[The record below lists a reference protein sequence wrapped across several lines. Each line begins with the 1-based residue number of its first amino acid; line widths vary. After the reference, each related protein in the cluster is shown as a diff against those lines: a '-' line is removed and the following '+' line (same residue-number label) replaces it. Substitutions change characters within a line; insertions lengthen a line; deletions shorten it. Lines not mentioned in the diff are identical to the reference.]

1 MAANFILKGS
11 RMKKTQQERLEKRI
25 LNIINNDLK
34 FLEKSVIV
42 KDYFGVTRYPIILKG
57 NKTISELEEEGLQI
71 VKDVFSSVDCE
82 LETALRF
89 AFKYEKIV
97 FKYEKYCE
105 KNFRIDFKRIDSK
118 NLCIRIE
125 MIELDNEE
133 GYYFK
138 PFIMIH

>member
-1 MAANFILKGS
+1 
-11 RMKKTQQERLEKRI
+11 MKKTQQERLEKRI

-34 FLEKSVIV
+34 FLEKRVIE
-42 KDYFGVTRYPIILKG
+42 KDYFADIKYPVLLKES
-57 NKTISELEEEGLQI
+57 KTISQLEEEGLQI
-71 VKDVFSSVDCE
+71 VKDVFLTVGCE

-118 NLCIRIE
+118 NLCVRIE
-125 MIELDNEE
+125 MREMDNEE

-138 PFIMIH
+138 PFVMIY

>member
-1 MAANFILKGS
+1 
-11 RMKKTQQERLEKRI
+11 MKKSQQERLEKRI
-25 LNIINNDLK
+25 SNIINNDLK
-34 FLEKSVIV
+34 ILEKRVIE
-42 KDYFGVTRYPIILKG
+42 KDYFGDIKYPVLLKES
-57 NKTISELEEEGLQI
+57 KTISQLEEEGLQI
-71 VKDVFSSVDCE
+71 VKDVFSTVGCE
-82 LETALRF
+82 LETALRI

-118 NLCIRIE
+118 NLCVRIE
-125 MIELDNEE
+125 IRELDNEE

>member
-1 MAANFILKGS
+1 
-11 RMKKTQQERLEKRI
+11 MKKSQQERLEKRI

-34 FLEKSVIV
+34 ILEKGYI
-42 KDYFGVTRYPIILKG
+42 KYPVLLKE
-57 NKTISELEEEGLQI
+57 NKTISQLEEEGLQI
-71 VKDVFSSVDCE
+71 IKDVFSTVGCE
-82 LETALRF
+82 LETTLRI

-118 NLCIRIE
+118 NLCVKIE
-125 MIELDNEE
+125 MREMDNEE

-138 PFIMIH
+138 PFVMIY

>member
-1 MAANFILKGS
+1 
-11 RMKKTQQERLEKRI
+11 MKKTQQERLEKRI
-25 LNIINNDLK
+25 LNIINNDLN
-34 FLEKSVIV
+34 FLEKRFVE
-42 KDYFGVTRYPIILKG
+42 KDYFGEIRYPIILKG

-118 NLCIRIE
+118 KLCIRIE
-125 MIELDNEE
+125 MRELDDEE

-138 PFIMIH
+138 PFVMIH

>member
-1 MAANFILKGS
+1 MQ
-11 RMKKTQQERLEKRI
+11 KTQQERLEKRI

-34 FLEKSVIV
+34 FLEKRVV
-42 KDYFGVTRYPIILKG
+42 EKDYFGEIRYPIILKG

-118 NLCIRIE
+118 NLCVRIE
-125 MIELDNEE
+125 MRELDNEE

-138 PFIMIH
+138 PFVMIH

>member
-97 FKYEKYCE
+97 FKYEKY
-105 KNFRIDFKRIDSK
+105 
-118 NLCIRIE
+118 
-125 MIELDNEE
+125 
-133 GYYFK
+133 
-138 PFIMIH
+138 

>member
-1 MAANFILKGS
+1 
-11 RMKKTQQERLEKRI
+11 MKKSQQERLEKRI

-34 FLEKSVIV
+34 FLEKRVV
-42 KDYFGVTRYPIILKG
+42 EKDYFGEIRYPIILKG

-71 VKDVFSSVDCE
+71 VKDVFSSVHYE
-82 LETALRF
+82 LETTLRYV
-89 AFKYEKIV
+89 FKYEKIV

-118 NLCIRIE
+118 NLCVRIE
-125 MIELDNEE
+125 IRELDNEE

>member
-1 MAANFILKGS
+1 
-11 RMKKTQQERLEKRI
+11 MKKTQQERLEKRI
-25 LNIINNDLK
+25 LNIINNDLN
-34 FLEKSVIV
+34 FLEKRFVE
-42 KDYFGVTRYPIILKG
+42 KDYFGEIRYPIILKG

-71 VKDVFSSVDCE
+71 VKDVFSSVHYE
-82 LETALRF
+82 LETTLRF
-89 AFKYEKIV
+89 SFKYEKIV

-118 NLCIRIE
+118 NLCVKIE
-125 MIELDNEE
+125 MRELDNEE

>member
-1 MAANFILKGS
+1 MQ
-11 RMKKTQQERLEKRI
+11 KTQQERLEKRI

-118 NLCIRIE
+118 NLCVRIE
-125 MIELDNEE
+125 MRELDNEE

>member
-1 MAANFILKGS
+1 
-11 RMKKTQQERLEKRI
+11 MKKTQQERLEKRI

-34 FLEKSVIV
+34 FLEKRFVE
-42 KDYFGVTRYPIILKG
+42 KDYFGEIRYPIILKG

-82 LETALRF
+82 LETTLRF

-97 FKYEKYCE
+97 FEYENYCE

-118 NLCIRIE
+118 KLCIRIE
-125 MIELDNEE
+125 MRELDDEE

-138 PFIMIH
+138 PFVMIH

>member
-1 MAANFILKGS
+1 
-11 RMKKTQQERLEKRI
+11 MKKSQQERLEKRI

-34 FLEKSVIV
+34 FLEKSVVV
-42 KDYFGVTRYPIILKG
+42 KDYFGVNRYPIILKG
-57 NKTISELEEEGLQI
+57 NKTISELEKEGLQI
-71 VKDVFSSVDCE
+71 VKDVFSSVGCE
-82 LETALRF
+82 LETTLRI

-118 NLCIRIE
+118 NLCVRIE
-125 MIELDNEE
+125 IRELDNEE

-138 PFIMIH
+138 PFVMIH

>member
-1 MAANFILKGS
+1 
-11 RMKKTQQERLEKRI
+11 MKKSQQERLEKRI

-34 FLEKSVIV
+34 ILEKRVIE
-42 KDYFGVTRYPIILKG
+42 KDFFGDIKYPVLLKES
-57 NKTISELEEEGLQI
+57 KTISQLEEEGLQI
-71 VKDVFSSVDCE
+71 IKDVFSTVCCE
-82 LETALRF
+82 LETTLRYV
-89 AFKYEKIV
+89 FKYEKIV

-118 NLCIRIE
+118 NLCVKIE
-125 MIELDNEE
+125 MRELDNEE

>member
-1 MAANFILKGS
+1 MQ
-11 RMKKTQQERLEKRI
+11 KTQQERLEKRI

-34 FLEKSVIV
+34 FLEKRVIG
-42 KDYFGVTRYPIILKG
+42 KDYFGDIKYPVILKG
-57 NKTISELEEEGLQI
+57 IKTISQLEEEGLQI
-71 VKDVFSSVDCE
+71 IKDVFSTVCCE
-82 LETALRF
+82 LETTLRYV
-89 AFKYEKIV
+89 FKYEKIV

-118 NLCIRIE
+118 NLCVRIE
-125 MIELDNEE
+125 MRELDNEE